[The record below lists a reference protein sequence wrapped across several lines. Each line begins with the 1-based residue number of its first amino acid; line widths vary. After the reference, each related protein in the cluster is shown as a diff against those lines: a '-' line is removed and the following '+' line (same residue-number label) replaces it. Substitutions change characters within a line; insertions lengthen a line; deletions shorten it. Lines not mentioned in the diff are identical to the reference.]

1 MTTQIDPT
9 SGPHRALTKMRVLFF
24 SSQVLALVVCGLG
37 VWIRCEWD
45 FKMYV
50 HELQMYQFWTGAFIL
65 IAASVIVML
74 LSAFGCYGAITENPT
89 VLLLVGLIS
98 NHSNTSYHDWRLR
111 KAVLAHGERDHSTM
125 SISYLGESL
134 EAEKTTSAPSFTMCP
149 YLDLIDIDSTKQ
161 TKHSLHWTLN

>member
-98 NHSNTSYHDWRLR
+98 NHSNTSYHD
-111 KAVLAHGERDHSTM
+111 
-125 SISYLGESL
+125 
-134 EAEKTTSAPSFTMCP
+134 
-149 YLDLIDIDSTKQ
+149 
-161 TKHSLHWTLN
+161 

>member
-1 MTTQIDPT
+1 
-9 SGPHRALTKMRVLFF
+9 MRGFKYFLYTFNVASL
-24 SSQVLALVVCGLG
+24 VLALVVCGLG

-89 VLLLVGLIS
+89 VLLLFCISLMLCFIMELAGLAYILDNGTLWS
-98 NHSNTSYHDWRLR
+98 KMTWWLRDKFYELIYLSDRDARAARILRIIQENVSSTEHLHSFIIT
-111 KAVLAHGERDHSTM
+111 
-125 SISYLGESL
+125 
-134 EAEKTTSAPSFTMCP
+134 
-149 YLDLIDIDSTKQ
+149 
-161 TKHSLHWTLN
+161 